1 MKKILFIQNSFSPY
15 RMYLFNELTEFF
27 NVEVLYLENFDKW
40 RKWNE
45 LSKNIKYKYNILQH
59 KEINLF
65 NRKITFAKFDNF
77 DFKKYD
83 EIVLLTNFPNIIDV
97 TRLAIKFRKKYLILI
112 SVWED
117 YQVFD
122 TSSILARFINKSLN
136 LWIKWLISGGKKA
149 IGYTRK
155 SCEIVKNRECF
166 YSTQYYHLE
175 EEFGKIT
182 LRDVKKFNE
191 NRFKDNLNFV
201 TISYFSPRKNIEFA
215 IKVLNNFPNIK
226 LHIIGSGE
234 KSYEDF
240 LKSISKPN
248 IIFHG
253 YKVGEEKAKVLKE
266 ADFFIFTTKKD
277 SWGFVINEA
286 FYFGLPVISSN
297 KAMAVFELLENKQ
310 NGFIYKNE
318 DELKIIIDEVLNR
331 KFDFA
336 TLSLNAKN
344 KIENFNSRV
353 IDNFIKFLS

>member
-27 NVEVLYLENFDKW
+27 DVEVLYLENFDKW
-40 RKWNE
+40 RQWNE

-97 TRLAIKFRKKYLILI
+97 TRLAIKFRKKYLVWI

-136 LWIKWLISGGKKA
+136 LWTKWLISGGKKA

-155 SCEIVKNRECF
+155 SCEIVKNCECF
-166 YSTQYYHLE
+166 YSSQYYHLE

-182 LRDVKKFNE
+182 LRDVKKFNK

-215 IKVLNNFPNIK
+215 IKVFNNFPNIK
-226 LHIIGSGE
+226 LHIMYMI
-234 KSYEDF
+234 
-240 LKSISKPN
+240 L
-248 IIFHG
+248 IIF
-253 YKVGEEKAKVLKE
+253 
-266 ADFFIFTTKKD
+266 
-277 SWGFVINEA
+277 
-286 FYFGLPVISSN
+286 
-297 KAMAVFELLENKQ
+297 
-310 NGFIYKNE
+310 
-318 DELKIIIDEVLNR
+318 LNNI
-331 KFDFA
+331 
-336 TLSLNAKN
+336 TN
-344 KIENFNSRV
+344 
-353 IDNFIKFLS
+353 

>member
-1 MKKILFIQNSFSPY
+1 MKKILFVQNSFSPY

-27 NVEVLYLENFDKW
+27 DVEVLYLENFDKW

-45 LSKNIKYKYNILQH
+45 LSKSVKYKYNILQH

-136 LWIKWLISGGKKA
+136 LWAKWLISGGKKA

-191 NRFKDNLNFV
+191 NRFKDSLNFV
-201 TISYFSPRKNIEFA
+201 TISYLSPRKNIEFA
-215 IKVLNNFPNIK
+215 IKVLNHFPNIK
-226 LHIIGSGE
+226 LHIIGNGK

-253 YKVGEEKAKVLKE
+253 YKAGEEKAKILKE

-277 SWGFVINEA
+277 SWGLVVNEA
-286 FYFGLPVISSN
+286 FYFGLPVISSD
-297 KAMAVFELLENKQ
+297 KAMAVFELLENRK

-318 DELKIIIDEVLNR
+318 DELKQIIDEVLNR
-331 KFDFA
+331 EFDFE

-344 KIENFNSRV
+344 KIENFNLRV
-353 IDNFIKFLS
+353 VDNFIKFLS

>member
-1 MKKILFIQNSFSPY
+1 
-15 RMYLFNELTEFF
+15 
-27 NVEVLYLENFDKW
+27 
-40 RKWNE
+40 
-45 LSKNIKYKYNILQH
+45 
-59 KEINLF
+59 
-65 NRKITFAKFDNF
+65 
-77 DFKKYD
+77 
-83 EIVLLTNFPNIIDV
+83 
-97 TRLAIKFRKKYLILI
+97 
-112 SVWED
+112 
-117 YQVFD
+117 
-122 TSSILARFINKSLN
+122 LARFINKSLN
-136 LWIKWLISGGKKA
+136 LWAKWLISGGKKA

-201 TISYFSPRKNIEFA
+201 TISYLSPRKNIEFA

-286 FYFGLPVISSN
+286 FYFGLPVISSD

-331 KFDFA
+331 KFDFKI
-336 TLSLNAKN
+336 LSLNAKN